1 MKQLCNYGC
10 ILLIFSFIGSIA
22 IGETTNSNSSVQ
34 PDAISTSYNTYFQLY
49 TALFCADNVLEHG
62 EVAENMQMIQRICDF
77 THISA
82 TTACSLISE
91 DNSNKWIFSFSFGT
105 CATLQLQTESFSA
118 ESAIM
123 QHFHMS
129 DSSPAEVLAT
139 WGCLRTEDVLLIV
152 HSPNPT
158 DPLFYDIPI
167 EMFQDTYAELPDDA
181 EIITIGIFP
190 STN

>member
-1 MKQLCNYGC
+1 MRQLCKYGF
-10 ILLIFSFIGSIA
+10 ILLIFSFIGSTA

-34 PDAISTSYNTYFQLY
+34 PDAINTSYNTYFQLY

-91 DNSNKWIFSFSFGT
+91 DNSYKWIFSLSFGT
-105 CATLQLQTESFSA
+105 CATLQLQTESFSV

-123 QHFHMS
+123 QHFHVS
-129 DSSPAEVLAT
+129 NCAPAEVLAT

-152 HSPNPT
+152 HSPNPAE
-158 DPLFYDIPI
+158 PLFYDIPI

-181 EIITIGIFP
+181 EIITIEIFP